1 MPLALQNESPPLR
14 TETDGVVRI
23 GRTRVTLESVVA
35 LFDQGAGAEEI
46 ALRFDALSL
55 AEIYGVLAYYLK
67 HPSEVRQYVET
78 QQAASARARDAF
90 VDRAATSRLRARA
103 VKLGGHRDAPA
114 AG

>member
-1 MPLALQNESPPLR
+1 VPFALQNDSPPLR
-14 TETDGVVRI
+14 TDTDGVVRI
-23 GRTRVTLESVVA
+23 GGTRVTLESVVA

-55 AEIYGVLAYYLK
+55 AEIYGVLAYYLR
-67 HPSEVRQYVET
+67 HPSDVRQYVEA

-90 VDRAATSRLRARA
+90 VDRSAASRIRARA
-103 VKLGGHRDAPA
+103 AKLRGQGDAPA

>member
-1 MPLALQNESPPLR
+1 MPLPLHTERPPLR
-14 TETDGVVRI
+14 PDTDGVVRV

-67 HPSEVRQYVET
+67 RPSEVRQYVEA
-78 QQAASARARDAF
+78 QQAASAGARDAF
-90 VDRAATSRLRARA
+90 VDRAAASRIRARA
-103 VKLGGHRDAPA
+103 AKLRGQGDASS